1 MKAVHSNNGRLFCIL
16 KRDLL
21 GSDKNN
27 WSYDRNR
34 RSRLFNVLK
43 RSSSPTKKAKSTVDN
58 TNTESFPRKTKYDW
72 VAPVFGAIL
81 KIAVFILIFYS
92 FAMIISYGKRWP

>member
-1 MKAVHSNNGRLFCIL
+1 MDGFFVHS
-16 KRDLL
+16 KMTYW

-34 RSRLFNVLK
+34 RSKLFNVLK
-43 RSSSPTKKAKSTVDN
+43 RSSSSTKKTKGSVRN
-58 TNTESFPRKTKYDW
+58 SSTESFPRKSKYDW
-72 VAPVFGAIL
+72 VAPVLGAIL

-92 FAMIISYGKRWP
+92 FAMIMSYGKRWP